1 MLCLTPYPTRV
12 ADMCRWSVSGRQH
25 VIMCLV
31 CGWLEHLVPEFNS
44 QKLKQLS
51 EVAAMNNYRH
61 TIKSLFKGHLCCI

>member
-44 QKLKQLS
+44 QKLKQLKDMAS
-51 EVAAMNNYRH
+51 N
-61 TIKSLFKGHLCCI
+61 SGSQKGPNHLAKAVR